1 MDRAQGRPA
10 LLVDDAAGRLTMRP
24 WIVLGILLLQV
35 PAALRAP
42 PAFAQQERKSSEM
55 TQARFWQIL
64 AESAHNTTDQQSQA
78 AALRVALDRLTPHEI
93 EAFAEIFDELMRRS
107 YRWDLWGAGFVVE
120 GGMSDDGFEY
130 FRRWLISRGE
140 AAFEKVSADP
150 DSLVDIIPDDHDGE
164 FEFEEFGYVAG
175 EAWAKKTGRGA
186 EAMPHKAR
194 PYNSDPSGTPFT
206 EDPAALKK
214 RYPKL
219 WARFG
224 SD

>member
-1 MDRAQGRPA
+1 MRAWTILGLA
-10 LLVDDAAGRLTMRP
+10 LLPFSA
-24 WIVLGILLLQV
+24 VLCAS
-35 PAALRAP
+35 PAI
-42 PAFAQQERKSSEM
+42 AQEERTSGEM
-55 TQARFWQIL
+55 NEARFWQL
-64 AESAHNTTDQQSQA
+64 VGESAGNGTDHQSQA
-78 AALRVALDRLTPHEI
+78 TALRVALDRLTPQEI
-93 EAFAEIFDELMRRS
+93 EAFADIFDELMRRS

-130 FRRWLISRGE
+130 FRRWLISQGE
-140 AAFEKVSADP
+140 AVFQKVSADP
-150 DSLVDIIPDDHDGE
+150 DSLADIIPDDHDGE

-175 EAWAKKTGRGA
+175 EAWAKRTGRDA

-194 PYNSDPSGTPFT
+194 AYGSDPSGTPFT